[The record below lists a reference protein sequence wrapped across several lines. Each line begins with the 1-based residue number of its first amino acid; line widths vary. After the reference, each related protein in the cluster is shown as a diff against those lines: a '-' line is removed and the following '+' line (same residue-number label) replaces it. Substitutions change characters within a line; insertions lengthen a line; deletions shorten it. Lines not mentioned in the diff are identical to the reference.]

1 MISFSI
7 KIQVKL
13 QERVKGMQNTID
25 NIQKEVTGRNTFT
38 PREAPEQ
45 DDNAVMMTPVLLQKV
60 LSSLYP

>member
-38 PREAPEQ
+38 PEQ